1 MTSGPDP
8 AAPPVDFA
16 GLYRDHAADVHRFA
30 LYLSGDRALAEALG
44 SDAFTRVWTAR
55 DRVELS
61 TVRGYLFAIVRNL
74 FLQHLRRERRRAPL
88 QDAIETTEA
97 GPEDRASG
105 QSSLRAVLAALGT
118 LSEVAR
124 RAVLMR
130 AAQEVPQKAIASHLG
145 SSTTAAKVK
154 V

>member
-1 MTSGPDP
+1 M
-8 AAPPVDFA
+8 
-16 GLYRDHAADVHRFA
+16 
-30 LYLSGDRALAEALG
+30 
-44 SDAFTRVWTAR
+44 WTAR

-118 LSEVAR
+118 LSEVDRA
-124 RAVLMR
+124 AVLMR
-130 AAQEVPQKAIASHLG
+130 ADEGLPYEDIAAALG
-145 SSTTAAKVK
+145 ISTTAAKVK
-154 V
+154 VYRARLKLAEILKPAESKERNP